1 LLINFPVYDPSLSNS
16 RNCCV
21 NILVAGG
28 QGALQKPQLVSKR
41 NQVGWSRFIPHLHR
55 VRAAKRY
62 WLGKEINH
70 DSIPQAA
77 ADNVDQRWATHHDL
91 PGDSP
96 VCGLFCVSY
105 KPRPARTTIA
115 SQVWI
120 GFFLSLNLHRLDVVV
135 RLPQVTQ

>member
-1 LLINFPVYDPSLSNS
+1 
-16 RNCCV
+16 
-21 NILVAGG
+21 VAGG
-28 QGALQKPQLVSKR
+28 QGALQKQQLVSKR

-62 WLGKEINH
+62 WLEKEINH
-70 DSIPQAA
+70 DSILQAA
-77 ADNVDQRWATHHDL
+77 ADNVGQRWATHHDL
-91 PGDSP
+91 PGNSS
-96 VCGLFCVSY
+96 VCGLFCVCY
-105 KPRPARTTIA
+105 KPRPARTTIE